1 MRTRVLIVGANS
13 YRLGEGAGINSGGLN
28 RNQRDQDDLV
38 AFRQVDGWW
47 MDGQMDRWVER
58 QK

>member
-1 MRTRVLIVGANS
+1 MGANS